1 MLAAGTAVG
10 LLPRRANCVEALR
23 RTPPSQLGRSAE
35 FLARGDGVALPRA
48 ASHRSLL
55 VHGYTR
61 ALRTMTTP
69 RLDAIRTEQRNP
81 RTTDLDAMS
90 TLEFLTVMNDE
101 DARVAAAVRAALPQI
116 VQAVD
121 AIAERMRRGGRL
133 IYCGAG
139 TSGRLGVQDAAECEP
154 TFSAHPGQVVGL
166 IAGGPGAMLRAV
178 EGAEDDAALG
188 GRDLTAIGLRAED
201 CVVGLAASG
210 RTPYVIG
217 ALQHARQHGALT
229 VAVVCSDHSAVAA
242 AAELP
247 IEVLPGP
254 EILTG
259 STRLKA
265 GTAQKLVLN
274 MLSTGAFVRLD
285 KVYGNLMVDLM
296 ATNAKLKA
304 RSVRIVEQA
313 THCDHGTALAAL
325 QRCQGEVKTAI
336 VMLVG
341 GVPPEAARAR
351 LAQALGSVRKALAE
365 R

>member
-1 MLAAGTAVG
+1 
-10 LLPRRANCVEALR
+10 
-23 RTPPSQLGRSAE
+23 
-35 FLARGDGVALPRA
+35 
-48 ASHRSLL
+48 
-55 VHGYTR
+55 
-61 ALRTMTTP
+61 MTTP

-81 RTTDLDAMS
+81 RTNDLDAMS
-90 TLEFLTVMNDE
+90 TVEFLTVMNDE
-101 DARVAAAVRAALPQI
+101 DARVAAAVRAALPKI
-116 VQAVD
+116 AQAVD

-154 TFSAHPGQVVGL
+154 TFSAQPGQVVGL

-178 EGAEDDAALG
+178 EGAEDDPGLG
-188 GRDLTAIGLRAED
+188 GRDLDAIALRADD

-217 ALQHARQHGALT
+217 ALQHARQRGALT

-242 AAELP
+242 AAEIP

-274 MLSTGAFVRLD
+274 MLSTGAFVRLH

-296 ATNAKLKA
+296 ATNVKLKA
-304 RSVRIVEQA
+304 RSLRIVEQA
-313 THCDHGTALAAL
+313 TQCEAAVAAATL

-336 VMLVG
+336 VVLLTG
-341 GVPPEAARAR
+341 ASPEIARAR
-351 LAQALGSVRKALAE
+351 LSAAAGSVRLAL
-365 R
+365 RGS